1 MNQPKSIFKSIFIFS
16 LIFACSAVMYAQQ
29 VEPSYDI
36 SLQLVVGANET
47 VQGRELPADLADIGR
62 QLKTRFAFSEFR
74 LASTFFGRIS
84 NTGTFQ
90 YQSVANIF
98 GKESIPGT
106 PTFLDW
112 SLVDFRNIPA
122 ATGQTRFQ
130 AQALKFGAKVPV
142 ITGTHEENGKTS
154 PSISYESIGLSL
166 NKVGL
171 PENVPTLI
179 GTLTLPGTS
188 GTIFLI
194 MTVRSAD

>member
-1 MNQPKSIFKSIFIFS
+1 MNQPRSIFKSIFIFS
-16 LIFACSAVMYAQQ
+16 LIFVCSAVIHGQQ

-47 VQGRELPADLADIGR
+47 VQGRELPADLTDIGR

-90 YQSVANIF
+90 YQSVAIIF
-98 GKESIPGT
+98 GKESMPGT
-106 PTFLDW
+106 PTFLEW
-112 SLVDFRNIPA
+112 SLGDFRNMPTA
-122 ATGQTRFQ
+122 KGQIGFQ
-130 AQALKFGAKVPV
+130 AKSFRFGAKVPV
-142 ITGTHEENGKTS
+142 VTGTHEENGKNT
-154 PSISYESIGLSL
+154 PSISYEPIGLNLSKIGFQK
-166 NKVGL
+166 NF
-171 PENVPTLI
+171 PTLI
-179 GTLTLPGTS
+179 GTLNLPGTS

>member
-1 MNQPKSIFKSIFIFS
+1 MNQSNSIFRSIFIVS
-16 LIFACSAVMYAQQ
+16 LIFVCSAFIYGQQ

-36 SLQLVVGANET
+36 SLQLVIGSNET
-47 VQGRELPADLADIGR
+47 GQQSRLPAELTNVTR
-62 QLKTRFAFSEFR
+62 QLKTRFAFSDYR

-98 GKESIPGT
+98 GKESISGT

-112 SLVDFRNIPA
+112 SLVDFRKMPA
-122 ATGQTRFQ
+122 ATGQTHFQ
-130 AQALKFGAKVPV
+130 AQSLKFGAKVPV
-142 ITGTHEENGKTS
+142 VTGTHEENGKST
-154 PSISYESIGLSL
+154 PSINYEPIGLNLS
-166 NKVGL
+166 KIGF
-171 PENVPTLI
+171 PENFPTLI
-179 GTLTLPGTS
+179 GTLNLPGTS